1 MSTRAAMTER
11 LVRRPCPDCGAV
23 FAVDTYAPDCVL
35 VCRHAATCP
44 ELARRGVGIAELYAV
59 ERGRSLT
66 LVYDVEGD
74 AS

>member
-1 MSTRAAMTER
+1 MTTPPSAVTER
-11 LVRRPCPDCGAV
+11 LARHPCPDCGAT

-44 ELARRGVGIAELYAV
+44 ELARRGVGIAKLYAL

-66 LVYDVEGD
+66 LVFDVE
-74 AS
+74 